1 MLKILYDDFDQK
13 VKNIHYEMD
22 LHHFLIKKAYK
33 YWWYPSVFFF
43 TLCLKILLRFIQR
56 KMLMNK
62 AISVPAYWDEEI

>member
-22 LHHFLIKKAYK
+22 LHHSYKK
-33 YWWYPSVFFF
+33 SVYNTDGILQSFFF

-56 KMLMNK
+56 KILMNK
-62 AISVPAYWDEEI
+62 AISVPAY